1 VLKNITLAN
10 FYYCFVVKVFD
21 MRPGKNRKEVLKV
34 RIEEVL
40 TNKMVEELGT
50 KGMSELVEE
59 ISIYHQ
65 ELEFQNDELRRIQ
78 KELEESKIHLTSLFE
93 DAPIG
98 YVVCDENMIVKR
110 ANHYFLN
117 LLKCSNSIQETKF
130 TNLVDPDSQDAFYL
144 YFKYISKSKYNEA
157 LEISLKTVEKK
168 IVVKIESNVFFEG
181 ADKFFRIAVTD
192 LSDRSKAEE
201 TLRESEEKYR
211 SLTQS
216 AHDAIVTSNSE
227 GKIISWNSGASKIFG
242 FSEEEVLGRDVS
254 IIMPEKFRTLHSHY
268 LERNES
274 AGILKVSGR
283 TLELTGARSNGKEF
297 PIELSLS
304 EWHASGQR
312 YYTAIIRDIS
322 KRKLA
327 EYQIKLLSRSVDQ
340 SPVSIIITDKNANI
354 EYVNSMFTK
363 TTGYNF
369 DEVKGK
375 NPRILNSGNHSSSF
389 FKNLYDTV
397 NSGSDWF
404 GEVLNKSKS
413 GQLFWED
420 IIISAVFD
428 ENGEISHFISI
439 RDNIT
444 EKKRMMEELV
454 IAKERAEESDKLKMA
469 FLANM
474 SHEIRTPMNG
484 IMGFLDLL
492 QNPELTAKNR
502 LNYLSIARKSSERL
516 LSTIN
521 DIIEISKIE
530 AGQTE
535 INLSEVDLYELMDFF
550 HVFFKPEVEQK
561 ELLFKFVNPFRTPAF
576 KIQTD
581 KNKLESI
588 IGNLLKNAIKF
599 TNTGQIEFGCEVKA
613 GQLLFYVKDS
623 GIGIPEDRQS
633 AVFQRFVQAETKIAR
648 PHEGSGLGLS
658 IAKAYAEMLGGNL
671 WLKSIPGNGSTFFF
685 SMNYTM
691 DLALAKIPQPEA
703 TAETLM
709 PGGISILIAED
720 DPSSY
725 SYLEALLLDEGFTL
739 IHANNGLEAI
749 SLLKGNPHVS
759 LILMDIKMP
768 EMDGLQA
775 TREIRK
781 FNALIPIIAQTAYAM
796 PADMQSALDS
806 GCSDYISKP
815 VKIDSLLKA
824 IRKALKN

>member
-1 VLKNITLAN
+1 
-10 FYYCFVVKVFD
+10 

-34 RIEEVL
+34 KIEEVL
-40 TNKMVEELGT
+40 ANNMVKDLST
-50 KGMSELVEE
+50 KGMFELVEE

-110 ANHYFLN
+110 ANKYFLS
-117 LLKCSNSIQETKF
+117 LLNYSNSIQEIKF
-130 TNLVDPDSQDAFYL
+130 TDVVDPDSQDAFYL

-157 LEISLKTVEKK
+157 LEISLRSHGKK
-168 IVVKIESNVFFEG
+168 IVVKIESNVFYEG
-181 ADKFFRIAVTD
+181 EDKFFRIAISD
-192 LSDRSKAEE
+192 LSDRIKAEE

-216 AHDAIVTSNSE
+216 AHDAIITSDHE
-227 GKIISWNSGASKIFG
+227 GRIIGWNSGASKIFG
-242 FSEEEVLGRDVS
+242 FGEEEVLGRDVS
-254 IIMPEKFRTLHSHY
+254 IIMPLNFRSLHSHY
-268 LERNES
+268 LQRNENM
-274 AGILKVSGR
+274 GKLQVSGR
-283 TLELTGARSNGKEF
+283 ILELTGVQSNGKEF

-312 YYTAIIRDIS
+312 YFTAIIRDIS

-340 SPVSIIITDKNANI
+340 SPVSIIITNKNANI

-369 DEVKGK
+369 EEVKGK
-375 NPRILNSGNHSSSF
+375 NPRILNSGYHSRSF
-389 FKNLYDTV
+389 FKNLYETV

-404 GEVLNKSKS
+404 GEVLNKDKE

-420 IIISAVFD
+420 IIISAIFD
-428 ENGEISHFISI
+428 ENGEISHFVSI

-492 QNPELTAKNR
+492 QNPDLTATNR

-550 HVFFKPEVEQK
+550 YGFFKPEVEQK
-561 ELLFKFVNPFRTPAF
+561 KLIFEFVNPFKDSDF

-599 TNTGQIEFGCEVKA
+599 TNTGQIEFGCEIKPD
-613 GQLLFYVKDS
+613 QLLFYVKDS

-633 AVFQRFVQAETKIAR
+633 AIFQRFVQAETKIAR

-671 WLKSIPGNGSTFFF
+671 WLKSSPGNGSIFFF
-685 SMNYTM
+685 SMNYLV
-691 DLALAKIPQPEA
+691 DFAKANMPQPEA
-703 TAETLM
+703 ITERFVAS
-709 PGGISILIAED
+709 GIKLLIAED

-725 SYLEALLLDEGFTL
+725 SYLEALLLDEGFIL
-739 IHANNGLEAI
+739 IHANNGFEAV
-749 SLLKGNPHVS
+749 SLFKENPDVS

-781 FNALIPIIAQTAYAM
+781 FNSDIPVIAQTAYAL
-796 PADMQSALDS
+796 PADMQTALDA
-806 GCSDYISKP
+806 GCNDYISKP
-815 VKIDSLLKA
+815 VKGESLLKA
-824 IRKALKN
+824 IRKALRK